1 MNKADLMKLYDY
13 GYWATTLIL
22 DKAETITDEQ
32 YMADVPGISHGS
44 MHATLAHMVAAETI
58 WRQRLFEGI
67 SPPKLLSAQDFA
79 GLDELRAFWVME
91 ELKMRNGLGPLTDDS
106 LNQLVYYRTTGGR
119 EFVNT
124 MGEILY
130 HLTVHGV
137 QHRAEAA
144 TALTSFGRSPGDV
157 DMILFLR
164 GWM

>member
-1 MNKADLMKLYDY
+1 MNKADMMKLYDY

-22 DKAETITDEQ
+22 DTAETLTDEQ
-32 YMADVPGISHGS
+32 YMADIPGISHGS
-44 MHATLAHMVAAETI
+44 MHATLAHMLAAEAI
-58 WRQRLFEGI
+58 WRQRVFEGV

-79 GLDELRAFWVME
+79 SLEELRAFWVME
-91 ELKMRNGLGPLTDDS
+91 ELKMRSGLDSLADDS
-106 LNQLVYYRTTGGR
+106 FNRIVAYRTTGGR
-119 EFVNT
+119 EFINT

-144 TALTSFGRSPGDV
+144 TALTAFGRSPGDV

-164 GWM
+164 H